1 MALCKVLSPCR
12 GHFYIIFK
20 KNKNP
25 KKLDFPYFVF
35 LTFRQLTPKLTPT
48 PFLSTPFFAK
58 KLEKQPFSNRKRLFL
73 WLRRQDSN
81 LRPPGYEPDE
91 LPTALLRDMLHLK
104 CLVIIARC
112 SSFVNPILSPG
123 FRQPF
128 QYLLLQFRSSPFL
141 TSAYRDRSRTQRY
154 LTFSLQNPPGCLR
167 TTLHPRLHRPALR

>member
-91 LPTALLRDMLHLK
+91 LPTALLRDIRRILNAWIVYHSEHRLSRGVLRRRLAGRK
-104 CLVIIARC
+104 KLPQWAGTCAPVSYYGRLDQLPPTATARLLPVAWTA
-112 SSFVNPILSPG
+112 SGIL
-123 FRQPF
+123 R
-128 QYLLLQFRSSPFL
+128 
-141 TSAYRDRSRTQRY
+141 
-154 LTFSLQNPPGCLR
+154 
-167 TTLHPRLHRPALR
+167 ALGDGKYGP

>member
-91 LPTALLRDMLHLK
+91 LPTALLRDIGRFLK
-104 CLVIIARC
+104 RLSIVPRQAGLVNHY
-112 SSFVNPILSPG
+112 FLSISR
-123 FRQPF
+123 FTCRN
-128 QYLLLQFRSSPFL
+128 RSSPEIITPL
-141 TSAYRDRSRTQRY
+141 WACND
-154 LTFSLQNPPGCLR
+154 N
-167 TTLHPRLHRPALR
+167 LHPNYLVHFMGLNNFYNQHIR